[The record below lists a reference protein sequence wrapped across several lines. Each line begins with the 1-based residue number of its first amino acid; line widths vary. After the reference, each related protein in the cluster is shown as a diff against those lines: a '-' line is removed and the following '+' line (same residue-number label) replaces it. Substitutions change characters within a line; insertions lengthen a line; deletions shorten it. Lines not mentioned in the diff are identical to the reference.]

1 MAWAWLLAAG
11 AVEVAFALSVP
22 PTDGFTRLWPTVRC
36 AVLGA
41 VAVYLLSLAA
51 RSLPIGSA
59 YAVFTA
65 IGAAGTV
72 AAGIV
77 LFGDPASP
85 ARLLPIALIAAG
97 VVALR
102 LLTPA

>member
-11 AVEVAFALSVP
+11 VVEVAFALSVP
-22 PTDGFTRLWPTVRC
+22 PTDGFTRAWPTVRC
-36 AVLGA
+36 VVLGA
-41 VAVYLLSLAA
+41 VAVYLLSTAA
-51 RSLPIGSA
+51 RSLPIGTA

-72 AAGIV
+72 VAGIV
-77 LFGDPASP
+77 LFGDPATP
-85 ARLLPIALIAAG
+85 GRILPLVLIAAG

-102 LLTPA
+102 FLSPA